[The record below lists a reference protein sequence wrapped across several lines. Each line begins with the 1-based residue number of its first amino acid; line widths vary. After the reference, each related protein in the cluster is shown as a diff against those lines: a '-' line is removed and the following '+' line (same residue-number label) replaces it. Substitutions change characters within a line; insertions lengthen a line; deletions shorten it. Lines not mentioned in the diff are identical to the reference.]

1 MAVMPMNKGYAIN
14 QFLAPTNPNAFES
27 VAKASIEQHN
37 KKCERIEIAMRYDA
51 SGRLLQP
58 EGRSTI
64 DIQA

>member
-1 MAVMPMNKGYAIN
+1 MAIAPMNKGYAIN
-14 QFLAPTNPNAFES
+14 QFLVPRNPNAPEN

-58 EGRSTI
+58 EGRSTV